1 MGRAV
6 APRSPL
12 PSMTLPHTK
21 ITYIGGPTALV
32 EVGGLRLL
40 TDPTFDPAG
49 SEYPTAVY
57 TLRKTEGPAVDVKG
71 LGAIDAVL
79 LSHDHHFDNLD
90 VSGRAMLASAHR
102 VLTTPAGAE
111 RLGGNAIGMEPWQ
124 SLELRSA
131 DGNSLRVTSTPARHG
146 PPDGDRGPVT
156 GFVLQG
162 DDDGAP
168 AIYLTG
174 DTVWYEGVAEVARRF
189 TVGAVLAFAGAA
201 RVKVAGPSHLT
212 LDASDAVKLAHAFP
226 DAVIVPLHYEG
237 WEHFSE
243 GRAELERA
251 FRNAALSARL
261 RWLPRGEPRELG
273 RSGRD

>member
-1 MGRAV
+1 
-6 APRSPL
+6 
-12 PSMTLPHTK
+12 MTLPHA
-21 ITYIGGPTALV
+21 IVTYIGGPTALI

-49 SEYPTAVY
+49 SEYPTAAY
-57 TLRKTEGPAVDVKG
+57 TLRKTAGPAIG
-71 LGAIDAVL
+71 LDALGEIDAVL

-90 VSGRAMLASAHR
+90 VSGRAVLAAARR
-102 VLTTPAGAE
+102 VITTPAGAE
-111 RLGGNAIGMEPWQ
+111 RLGGNAIGLEPWR

-131 DGNSLRVTSTPARHG
+131 DGNSLRVTGTPARHG
-146 PPDGDRGPVT
+146 PADGDRGPVT
-156 GFVLQG
+156 GFVLRG
-162 DDDGAP
+162 NDDSEP
-168 AIYLTG
+168 AIYITG
-174 DTVWYEGVAEVARRF
+174 DTVWYGGVAEVAHRF

-212 LDASDAVKLAHAFP
+212 LDSSDAVKLARGFP

-237 WEHFSE
+237 WAHFSE

-251 FRNAALSARL
+251 FRDAALAPRL
-261 RWLPRGEPRELG
+261 RWLPRGEARELG